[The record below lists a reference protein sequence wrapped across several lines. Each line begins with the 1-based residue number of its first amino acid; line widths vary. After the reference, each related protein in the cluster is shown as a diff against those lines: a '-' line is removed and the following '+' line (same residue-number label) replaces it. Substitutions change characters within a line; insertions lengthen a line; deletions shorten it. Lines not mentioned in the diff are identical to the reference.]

1 METVFRML
9 LVVVYVALN
18 AKLLNKCIYF
28 RVPRMSYPKLM
39 PLCINYRTDVLV
51 SVVRKSIIDIMLAV
65 RRINYSSLLSLEMIC
80 LSIFQSYILALR
92 VYLSRVSCIYFQ
104 AYILVLQVYFSWV
117 SCLFFKPTSLLR
129 KSILVKPK

>member
-1 METVFRML
+1 ML

-65 RRINYSSLLSLEMIC
+65 RRINYSSLLSLEMLC

-92 VYLSRVSCIYFQ
+92 VYLSRVSC
-104 AYILVLQVYFSWV
+104 
-117 SCLFFKPTSLLR
+117 LFFKPTSLLHECILVESLVFF
-129 KSILVKPK
+129 SILHPCFLSLF